1 MQFNIRYEKVE
12 RPAPVGGALV
22 FCIIMTMKLDSAN
35 RMEIPCYKYKHI
47 VQTKRHNIFE
57 RDRRLMMF
65 QTDMWYEEF
74 NKYVNKQNK

>member
-1 MQFNIRYEKVE
+1 
-12 RPAPVGGALV
+12 
-22 FCIIMTMKLDSAN
+22 MKLDSAK

-74 NKYVNKQNK
+74 NKYVNK